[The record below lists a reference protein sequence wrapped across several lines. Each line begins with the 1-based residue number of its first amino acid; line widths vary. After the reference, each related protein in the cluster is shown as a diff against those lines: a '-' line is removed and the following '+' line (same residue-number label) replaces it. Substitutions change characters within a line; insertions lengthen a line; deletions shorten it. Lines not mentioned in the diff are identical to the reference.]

1 METIEILRNQYY
13 EAIQLLQDEEDI
25 KNALPQPE
33 FTSFFQIMYGLIEKL
48 SLVEKELI
56 KELNKIDNQ
65 DKEMLEY
72 LKEELELNNFKKSL
86 CERLIKEA
94 RKEEQDEEIAEKGS
108 PKNLIFATTG
118 SGKIYLEEDLKDI
131 PEEYYID
138 IIECLESLKN
148 GFTENNEIKGKS
160 LKNNA
165 RLKGLHEIKQ
175 FKIRIGY
182 INLDPN
188 LTFVILAK
196 TKKSD
201 NSSQDRGDLINRN
214 SKVGAEFQKLKELI
228 KDENKKTELIEKNQ
242 EIENNLIEY
251 LNKNKRGRK
260 WKKKLILKEN

>member
-13 EAIQLLQDEEDI
+13 EAIQFLQNEEDI

-33 FTSFFQIMYGLIEKL
+33 FTSFFQIMHGLVEKL

-56 KELNKIDNQ
+56 KELNNIDFK

-72 LKEELELNNFKKSL
+72 VKEELELNNFKKNL
-86 CERLIKEA
+86 CEKLIEEAKKEDQ
-94 RKEEQDEEIAEKGS
+94 EEAIAEKGS
-108 PKNLIFATTG
+108 LKNLIFATTS

-131 PEEYYID
+131 PEEYYMD

-148 GFTENNEIKGKS
+148 GFTESNEVKGKS
-160 LKNNA
+160 LRNNA
-165 RLKGLHEIKQ
+165 KLKGLHEIKK

-182 INLDPN
+182 MNLDPN

-214 SKVGAEFQKLKELI
+214 SKVGAEFQKLKDLI
-228 KDENKKTELIEKNQ
+228 KDENKKTKLIEKNQ
-242 EIENNLIEY
+242 EKENNLMQY

>member
-1 METIEILRNQYY
+1 METIENLRNQYY

-48 SLVEKELI
+48 TLVEKDLI
-56 KELNKIDNQ
+56 EELNNIDSKE
-65 DKEMLEY
+65 KEMLEY
-72 LKEELELNNFKKSL
+72 MKEELELNNFKKSL

-94 RKEEQDEEIAEKGS
+94 KKEEQEEEIAEKGS
-108 PKNLIFATTG
+108 RKNLIFATTS
-118 SGKIYLEEDLKDI
+118 SGKVYLEEDLKDI

-148 GFTENNEIKGKS
+148 GFTESNEVKGKS

-182 INLDPN
+182 KNLTPN
-188 LTFVILAK
+188 LTFIILAK

-201 NSSQDRGDLINRN
+201 NSSLDRNDLINRN
-214 SKVGAEFQKLKELI
+214 SKVTVEFQQLNELI
-228 KDENKKTELIEKNQ
+228 KDENKQAELIIKNQ
-242 EIENNLIEY
+242 EIENKLMEY

-260 WKKKLILKEN
+260 WKRRLIFKEN

>member
-25 KNALPQPE
+25 KNALPHPE

-48 SLVEKELI
+48 TLVEKDLLE
-56 KELNKIDNQ
+56 ELNNVDSKE
-65 DKEMLEY
+65 KEMLEY
-72 LKEELELNNFKKSL
+72 MKEELELNNFKKSL

-165 RLKGLHEIKQ
+165 RLKGLHEIKK

-182 INLDPN
+182 LNLDSN
-188 LTFVILAK
+188 LTFIILAK

-228 KDENKKTELIEKNQ
+228 KDEKKKTELIEKNQ

>member
-56 KELNKIDNQ
+56 KELNNIDNQ

-86 CERLIKEA
+86 CEKLIREA
-94 RKEEQDEEIAEKGS
+94 MKEEQEEEIAEKGS

-118 SGKIYLEEDLKDI
+118 RGKVYLEEDLKDI
-131 PEEYYID
+131 PEEYYVE

-148 GFTENNEIKGKS
+148 GFIESNEVKGKS

-165 RLKGLHEIKQ
+165 RLKGLHEIKK
-175 FKIRIGY
+175 FKIRVGY
-182 INLDPN
+182 LNLDSN
-188 LTFVILAK
+188 LTFIILAK

-228 KDENKKTELIEKNQ
+228 KDEKKKTELIEKNP

>member
-13 EAIQLLQDEEDI
+13 EAIQLLQDEKDI

-86 CERLIKEA
+86 CEKLIKEA
-94 RKEEQDEEIAEKGS
+94 RKEEQEEEIAEKGS
-108 PKNLIFATTG
+108 PKNLIFATTSRG
-118 SGKIYLEEDLKDI
+118 NVYLEEDLKDI
-131 PEEYYID
+131 PEEYYVE

-148 GFTENNEIKGKS
+148 GFTESNEVKGKS

-165 RLKGLHEIKQ
+165 KLKGLHEIKQ

-182 INLDPN
+182 INLNPN

>member
-86 CERLIKEA
+86 CEKLIREA
-94 RKEEQDEEIAEKGS
+94 MKEEQEEEIAEKGS

-118 SGKIYLEEDLKDI
+118 RGKVYLEEDLKDI
-131 PEEYYID
+131 PEEYYVE

-148 GFTENNEIKGKS
+148 GFIESNEVKGKS

-165 RLKGLHEIKQ
+165 RLKGLHEIKK
-175 FKIRIGY
+175 FKIRVGY
-182 INLDPN
+182 LN
-188 LTFVILAK
+188 F
-196 TKKSD
+196 S
-201 NSSQDRGDLINRN
+201 
-214 SKVGAEFQKLKELI
+214 
-228 KDENKKTELIEKNQ
+228 ENKKI
-242 EIENNLIEY
+242 
-251 LNKNKRGRK
+251 R
-260 WKKKLILKEN
+260 